1 MNQWL
6 QTKAE
11 DLEVLVHGNY
21 QKIELII
28 IQEIIIKYKMN
39 KNKNMI
45 RLILEQEKK
54 ISLKYR
60 NQSLY
65 QARNKMY
72 KNTFKKSNVQPMRHV
87 RKLRW

>member
-1 MNQWL
+1 
-6 QTKAE
+6 
-11 DLEVLVHGNY
+11 
-21 QKIELII
+21 
-28 IQEIIIKYKMN
+28 MN

-54 ISLKYR
+54 ICLKYR

-72 KNTFKKSNVQPMRHV
+72 KNTFKKSYVQPMRHE

>member
-1 MNQWL
+1 
-6 QTKAE
+6 
-11 DLEVLVHGNY
+11 
-21 QKIELII
+21 
-28 IQEIIIKYKMN
+28 MN

-72 KNTFKKSNVQPMRHV
+72 KNKAHILKFTYTFKNNFNK
-87 RKLRW
+87 